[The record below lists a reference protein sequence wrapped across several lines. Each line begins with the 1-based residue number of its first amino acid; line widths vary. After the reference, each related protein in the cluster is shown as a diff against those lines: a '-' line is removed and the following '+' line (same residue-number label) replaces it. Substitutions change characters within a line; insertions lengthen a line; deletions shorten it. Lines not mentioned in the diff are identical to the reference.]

1 VIGMARIE
9 IYCSNFCIYCTM
21 AVQLLDRK
29 GLDYDKRLVDRDPE
43 LRAEMEQ
50 RSQRTSVPQIF
61 IGDRHIGG
69 CDDLMAL
76 DRGGQLD
83 ALLGT

>member
-1 VIGMARIE
+1 MARIE